1 MAKDSVY
8 QEHYAVLRTKEREDN
23 EHSMRIEQVQGH
35 LNTLEYKV
43 SEVNQLVIMLENE
56 RIEYLESIQQMKVK
70 MVSMTEV
77 EAQLDKEI
85 EQLLGKAVNGDN
97 LRMLYEMDLKMLN
110 QVNKASANKF
120 DG

>member
-1 MAKDSVY
+1 
-8 QEHYAVLRTKEREDN
+8 
-23 EHSMRIEQVQGH
+23 
-35 LNTLEYKV
+35 
-43 SEVNQLVIMLENE
+43 
-56 RIEYLESIQQMKVK
+56 MKVK